1 MVVATSLS
9 YGSVHLVIADVHI
22 IYLKDILDQWTVDN
36 EIQLSYFDLVIA
48 DA

>member
-1 MVVATSLS
+1 LVVATSLGH
-9 YGSVHLVIADVHI
+9 GSVHLVIADIRI